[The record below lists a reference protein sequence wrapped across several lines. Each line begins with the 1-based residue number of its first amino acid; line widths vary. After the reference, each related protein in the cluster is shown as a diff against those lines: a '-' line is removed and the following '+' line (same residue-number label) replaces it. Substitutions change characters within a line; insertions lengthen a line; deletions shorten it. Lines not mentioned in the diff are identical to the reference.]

1 MSLTTLGLFVVP
13 MLFIH
18 LPEKVMA
25 GQMAAHLFTV
35 QTGIS
40 TACGMALLL
49 LFRSKEPLA
58 PADTAQAATLF
69 VVTGVLL
76 ALLVEFAVAPHI
88 VARDSLALWHRVG
101 SGMYLLQWICAL
113 VVFGKLTNANQRT

>member
-13 MLFIH
+13 MLFIY
-18 LPEKVMA
+18 LPEKALA

-49 LFRSKEPLA
+49 IFRSKEPLA
-58 PADTAQAATLF
+58 PADIAQAATLF

-88 VARDSLALWHRVG
+88 VARDNLPLWHRVG
-101 SGMYLLQWICAL
+101 GGMYLLQWICAL
-113 VVFGKLTNANQRT
+113 VVFGKLAAVPRPV